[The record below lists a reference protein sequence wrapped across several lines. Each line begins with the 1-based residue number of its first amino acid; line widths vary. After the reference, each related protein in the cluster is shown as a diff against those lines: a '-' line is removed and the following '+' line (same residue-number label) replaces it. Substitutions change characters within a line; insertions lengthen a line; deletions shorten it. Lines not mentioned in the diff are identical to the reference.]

1 MKQAVETKTPMAPPL
16 LERQDAKVPL
26 DREEKIGQEI
36 DPHYQYKRFL
46 DQLMVNPSIN
56 ENTKLFHQLPLS
68 FEDRKEMY
76 EKLMHEFKNEEKKNI
91 E

>member
-1 MKQAVETKTPMAPPL
+1 MKQAVETKIPMAPPI
-16 LERQDAKVPL
+16 LERQNAVPL
-26 DREEKIGQEI
+26 DREEKIGREI
-36 DPHYQYKRFL
+36 DPHYQYKKFL
-46 DQLMVNPSIN
+46 DQLMVNPNVN

-76 EKLMHEFKNEEKKNI
+76 EKLMKKFNEEKKNV

>member
-46 DQLMVNPSIN
+46 DQLMVNPSVN

-68 FEDRKEMY
+68 FEDRKDLYKNLM
-76 EKLMHEFKNEEKKNI
+76 EKFNEEKKNI